1 MPILFFTLIVVLIT
15 ASNFTLFL
23 TLNHSEKSTLLQ
35 SPIQS
40 NIVALVE
47 SQTFKDNAYNFNIKS
62 LQMQLEYHV
71 KHHHHL
77 SPIPLCIRLKIKS
90 FSSQQY
96 QLLEACTTKTTQASI
111 LNNTKKTTANSIKI
125 NILNKELGEISWLYT
140 KSESESVYW
149 IVFVSIIEIFLLLL
163 LLRLYLL
170 KVAASKVTEVAPIA
184 ELTPLISAEFSNLQ
198 LKIKSHLKILADN
211 KRFYPLTPDSLFVF
225 YQHPYAL
232 IYDIKG
238 REHRIRATLSCIEK
252 ADFSDAFIR
261 VSRTHLININNIQQY
276 AKFAHSSGNE
286 KNVLSIVTDHKK
298 VDIKVSQSL
307 ADPLIHM
314 YQGNKVSKSRLE
326 TAE

>member
-1 MPILFFTLIVVLIT
+1 MPILFFTLLVVLIS

-40 NIVALVE
+40 NIDALVD

-77 SPIPLCIRLKIKS
+77 SSIPLCIRLKIKN
-90 FSSQQY
+90 FSNQKY
-96 QLLEACTTKTTQASI
+96 QLLETCTTNTTQASI
-111 LNNTKKTTANSIKI
+111 LNSDNTHTANSIKI
-125 NILNKELGEISWLYT
+125 YILKKELGEISWLYINSE
-140 KSESESVYW
+140 SESESVYW
-149 IVFVSIIEIFLLLL
+149 IFFASIIEIFLLL
-163 LLRLYLL
+163 RLFLL
-170 KVAASKVTEVAPIA
+170 KVATSKVTEVAPIA
-184 ELTPLISAEFSNLQ
+184 EFTPLISPQFSNLQ
-198 LKIKSHLKILADN
+198 LGIKSHLKILADN
-211 KRFYPLTPDSLFVF
+211 KRFFPLNPDSLFVC

-276 AKFAHSSGNE
+276 AKFAHSSGNQ
-286 KNVLSIVTDHKK
+286 KNLLTIVTDHKK
-298 VDIKVSQSL
+298 VKIKVSQNL
-307 ADPLIHM
+307 ALPLIHM
-314 YQGNKVSKSRLE
+314 YQGKKEAS
-326 TAE
+326 